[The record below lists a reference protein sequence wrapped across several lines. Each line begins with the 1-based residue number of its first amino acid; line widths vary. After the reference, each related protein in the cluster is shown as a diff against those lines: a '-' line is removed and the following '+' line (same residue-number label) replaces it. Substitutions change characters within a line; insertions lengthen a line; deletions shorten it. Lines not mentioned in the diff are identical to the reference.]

1 MKLRTRILALMLC
14 VSILLSL
21 CGCLPIP
28 IVQDAL
34 DELREEPQTAQ
45 EQTQAEPEEEIE
57 TLAGDGYFEP
67 LARDER
73 FFDEMQLG
81 EITCEAYAPYC
92 EAITAAAEEK
102 ALLDVGVHAPS
113 PVLPEFLWSGGELFR
128 LTDEPPYRIKAW

>member
-67 LARDER
+67 LARDELDY
-73 FFDEMQLG
+73 DEMQLG

-92 EAITAAAEEK
+92 EAITAAAEET
-102 ALLDVGVHAPS
+102 ARRRSTGLASRPS
-113 PVLPEFLWSGGELFR
+113 RCW
-128 LTDEPPYRIKAW
+128 